1 MNWRGCHFYRSYSM
15 CSFRFDFIDDE
26 LTHHNP
32 SRRIHDRQY
41 KHVYRRY
48 PSNIVADK
56 CLPLRR
62 RPTSTNCIPMRAKQL
77 VTTYLKNKHEPC
89 LVKSVINWSL
99 SVSDGSSM
107 VLLDT
112 NRSLADVRAVCEQY
126 EDVGMLMNPST
137 IVQHNFSRNIPE
149 FNVSKELNKYL
160 SCGGQFCRQTC
171 KFRHRR
177 SYKFLSQPHLVIA

>member
-1 MNWRGCHFYRSYSM
+1 M
-15 CSFRFDFIDDE
+15 
-26 LTHHNP
+26 
-32 SRRIHDRQY
+32 
-41 KHVYRRY
+41 
-48 PSNIVADK
+48 
-56 CLPLRR
+56 
-62 RPTSTNCIPMRAKQL
+62 
-77 VTTYLKNKHEPC
+77 
-89 LVKSVINWSL
+89 
-99 SVSDGSSM
+99 SDGSSM

-112 NRSLADVRAVCEQY
+112 NRSLADVRAACEQY